1 MSSIDQEVP
10 QNTRL
15 LKIIVIVLG
24 ILLVVGFIVVIATI
38 IIRLGSLSNETEA
51 TQKAAPALT
60 TAAGATGA
68 YELPLSSGEQIKNF
82 TLDGSRMAVHVEGP
96 EQTRLL
102 IVDLNSG
109 AIVQSFLVT
118 QPQE

>member
-1 MSSIDQEVP
+1 MSSMDQEVP

-38 IIRLGSLSNETEA
+38 IIRLGSLGDEQTADSA
-51 TQKAAPALT
+51 LAPAVLAAPGT
-60 TAAGATGA
+60 
-68 YELPLSSGEQIKNF
+68 YDLPLVTGETIQDF
-82 TLDGSRMAVHVEGP
+82 TLDGPRMAVHVQGP
-96 EQTRLL
+96 KGGRML

-109 AIVQSFLVT
+109 AVLQTFVVT
-118 QPQE
+118 TLQE